1 MPNYRNRPKIIK
13 REELVPSG
21 RLEEG
26 MIVTFRYRGGSDKT
40 PIVLIIYYDRK
51 NKMFEGINLNYIT
64 MSRVGRLVEI
74 MGEHKVNINKDE
86 EVDDFE
92 KDVTKIQLSSKKKR
106 DHMTPTKFYND
117 AIKGDT
123 IIRSA
128 YRTYLSLIHI

>member
-51 NKMFEGINLNYIT
+51 NKMFEGL
-64 MSRVGRLVEI
+64 
-74 MGEHKVNINKDE
+74 
-86 EVDDFE
+86 
-92 KDVTKIQLSSKKKR
+92 
-106 DHMTPTKFYND
+106 
-117 AIKGDT
+117 
-123 IIRSA
+123 
-128 YRTYLSLIHI
+128 